1 MSCASETYSS
11 TIVDSPR
18 LTGHSSSVL
27 TPLSGF
33 RARETANH
41 PLEQSRSQLTA
52 SVIPDSTRAD
62 PEYVWGDEGPIN
74 D

>member
-1 MSCASETYSS
+1 MSCTSETYSS
-11 TIVDSPR
+11 TIVDSPCP
-18 LTGHSSSVL
+18 TGYSSSVL

-41 PLEQSRSQLTA
+41 ALEQCRSQLTA
-52 SVIPDSTRAD
+52 GVIPDSTRAD

-74 D
+74 E